1 MTRPTPRPIVLAST
15 SPGRRAVLARL
26 GLAFDACAPDFD
38 ESVLP
43 DGLAP
48 EAIARAF
55 AEGKARGV
63 RALPAGALV
72 IGADQVLEHAGAIVR
87 KTTSLD
93 DAIDQLARLSGSTHL
108 LHAGLA
114 LLDTTT
120 GALRS
125 EVVTVR
131 LRMPAHPRAAIEAYV
146 ARERPVGSA
155 GGYFYEGGGVAL
167 FESVEGGD
175 DSAIV
180 GLPLVPLCRLL
191 RASGVEPLV

>member
-1 MTRPTPRPIVLAST
+1 MRSPSRPIVLAST
-15 SPGRRAVLARL
+15 SSGRRAVLGRL

-43 DGLAP
+43 EGLAP
-48 EAIARAF
+48 WAIARAF
-55 AEGKARGV
+55 AEGKARSV

-93 DAIDQLARLSGSTHL
+93 DALEQLARLSGSTHA

-114 LLDTTT
+114 VLDTAT
-120 GALRS
+120 GATRS

-131 LRMPAHPRAAIEAYV
+131 LRMPAHPRAALEAYV

-167 FESVEGGD
+167 FDAVEGGD

-180 GLPLVPLCRLL
+180 GLPIVALSRLL
-191 RASGVEPLV
+191 RAAGVEPLL